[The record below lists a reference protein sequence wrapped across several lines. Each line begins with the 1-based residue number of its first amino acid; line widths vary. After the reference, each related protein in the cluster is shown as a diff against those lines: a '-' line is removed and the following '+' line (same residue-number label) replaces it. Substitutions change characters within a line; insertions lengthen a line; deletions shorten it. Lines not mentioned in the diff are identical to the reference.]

1 MANIQLQIQDL
12 VKLANIVNTELTDI
26 ETILFQSEKTQK
38 EQIGGD
44 IYSILGKLRN
54 VIHVR
59 NRLTTEPVMLKVC
72 NVKLS
77 FDIWLVLYIY
87 FILYF

>member
-1 MANIQLQIQDL
+1 MKI
-12 VKLANIVNTELTDI
+12 DI
-26 ETILFQSEKTQK
+26 IKS
-38 EQIGGD
+38 D
-44 IYSILGKLRN
+44 
-54 VIHVR
+54 VR
-59 NRLTTEPVMLKVC
+59 NRLATEPVILKVH